1 MAVKDTE
8 QIKKVRDE
16 LVVLTTMFDKVLN
29 DEISQNKMAV
39 ELGMTPQNLSRS
51 IRDNFNHKIRK
62 SLHTLNK
69 DEFKKLYLETEP
81 LSDKIIKSIF
91 EFNLTDIVA
100 IPEYDEDVF
109 WEVYKSTLNERELK
123 VLNIRFSEDGVKT
136 LEETAKH
143 FGVTRER
150 IRQIEWRAFRKLRN
164 PLVLKQLFYFDKIE
178 QLKQLYTIKENLSKE
193 LETLENEIHQINELN
208 RIKKDWNNVKSYMET
223 TYPDLYDFSF
233 GKLNEI
239 NYLNQFK
246 TLNIEQIGLSN
257 RTVNALHRASI
268 DTVADVLEMTVTK
281 VLSIRNLGKKCV
293 VELIDKIDALNIDY
307 SNTAWAF
314 TSKNV
319 LDRYYY

>member
-1 MAVKDTE
+1 MALKDTE

-16 LVVLTTMFDKVLN
+16 LIVLTTMFDRVLN
-29 DEISQNKMAV
+29 DEISQNTMAV
-39 ELGMTPQNLSRS
+39 ELGITPQNLSRS

-100 IPEYDEDVF
+100 IPEYDEDRF
-109 WEVYKSTLNERELK
+109 WELYKSTLNERELK
-123 VLNIRFSEDGVKT
+123 VLNVRFSEDGVKT

-164 PLVLKQLFYFDKIE
+164 PLFLKKLFYFDKVE
-178 QLKQLYTIKENLSKE
+178 ELKQLYTIKENLSKE
-193 LETLENEIHQINELN
+193 LETLENEIQQINKLN
-208 RIKKDWNNVKSYMET
+208 GIKKEWNNVKSYMKS
-223 TYPDLYDFSF
+223 TYPSLYEFSF

-246 TLNIEQIGLSN
+246 NINIEQLGLSN

-268 DTVADVLEMTVTK
+268 NNVADILDLTVIRVLN
-281 VLSIRNLGKKCV
+281 IRNLGKKCV
-293 VELIDKIDALNIDY
+293 IEMIDKIDSLDIDY
-307 SNTAWAF
+307 SDTAWAF